1 MGEIVDALR
10 RADEDDSAKDRTRRE
25 APSPAP
31 PQAPARPSVRDVLRE
46 HSPGPAAPVN
56 EPTPEAHA
64 SADPAPSSPRSPLAL
79 DRLPDPNWKVAR
91 TALCDPHGD
100 ATQQFRRLA
109 FRTRDVADAR
119 NARSIVV
126 TSAQMGDGKTTTI
139 CNLAV
144 QMARLDRA
152 QRVVLVDLDL
162 RRPSIASALGIQPDV
177 SIDEVLRGERSLD
190 DALFE
195 TDVDGL
201 SVVTLRD
208 ATEDPESLL
217 SHPNLA
223 KMIHDLEDRFDRVL
237 IDTPPVL
244 AVTDVQLIL
253 RHAAAGIFVARAG
266 RTTVKGINRALELLP
281 MKKLLGSFLNA
292 SPNKHTR
299 SGYQYYREAPETEIQ
314 AAESSTQE
322 TTQEETDAADGR

>member
-10 RADEDDSAKDRTRRE
+10 RAGKDESAKDRTRRE
-25 APSPAP
+25 SPSPAP
-31 PQAPARPSVRDVLRE
+31 PRSPDRPSVRDVLRE
-46 HSPGPAAPVN
+46 RQPAPPPADPVA
-56 EPTPEAHA
+56 TAEAHPA
-64 SADPAPSSPRSPLAL
+64 SDPAPSIPRGPLAL
-79 DRLPDPNWKVAR
+79 DREPDPAWKVAR

-109 FRTRDVADAR
+109 FRTRDLADAR
-119 NARSIVV
+119 DARSIVV

-144 QMARLDRA
+144 QLARLDRA
-152 QRVVLVDLDL
+152 QRIVLVDLDL
-162 RRPSIASALGIQPDV
+162 RRPSIASALGIHPEV
-177 SIDEVLRGERSLD
+177 SVDAVLRGERPLD

-201 SVVTLRD
+201 SVVTLRE

-253 RHAAAGIFVARAG
+253 RHASAGIFVARAG
-266 RTTVKGINRALELLP
+266 ATTVKGIRRALELLP
-281 MKKLLGSFLNA
+281 LKKLLGSFLNA
-292 SPNKHTR
+292 SPNTHAR
-299 SGYQYYREAPETEIQ
+299 SGYQYYREAPE
-314 AAESSTQE
+314 AESPSPDATPDDQ
-322 TTQEETDAADGR
+322 TDAADAR